1 MCAWRFLTFTPVCLN
16 GPASHL
22 EGRHGGVFQLW
33 VWSCLTQRELQYFR
47 TLFKGAC
54 EKCTFL
60 PRHFTMPSTS
70 MYFGSSCMAQ
80 ARYFG
85 ISTDETRLWACGTW
99 VTYFRVASHLV
110 CSVVS
115 EPATFAQTLP
125 LFTGDGQTVL
135 GSELPSMRSWP
146 PTTIILTVTKNNK
159 NTYVIMSSSHPHSMT
174 NMTQRCCSPTWLS
187 KQLCCPNHVASSF
200 ASIPSPPTKRTISNS
215 FHLSS
220 TVSASFHTKIAF
232 RRQSIQNCFE
242 NYRHPTH
249 PQDSSNQNYLKH
261 VARIQLN
268 LNAAYCQA
276 SLG

>member
-1 MCAWRFLTFTPVCLN
+1 MNYSTFVLCSRERVKNALF
-16 GPASHL
+16 SHVTL
-22 EGRHGGVFQLW
+22 PCQA
-33 VWSCLTQRELQYFR
+33 LQC
-47 TLFKGAC
+47 TL
-54 EKCTFL
+54 
-60 PRHFTMPSTS
+60 
-70 MYFGSSCMAQ
+70 AQ
-80 ARYFG
+80 AAWLKHDTLVSAQMRQDFEPVG
-85 ISTDETRLWACGTW
+85 LEW
-99 VTYFRVASHLV
+99 TYFRVASHLV

-220 TVSASFHTKIAF
+220 TVSASFHAKIAF
-232 RRQSIQNCFE
+232 RRQGIQNCFE